1 MNKLLIHK
9 VKILKDKK
17 RKLAVSTWGY
27 VHRWFVQ
34 FFFLIKK
41 YLMMRL
47 KAFSSKPV
55 LGVVESFTVCRC
67 LTSKPG
73 SFCQLE
79 VAVLLLSSAP
89 TTVVM
94 K

>member
-55 LGVVESFTVCRC
+55 LGVVESFTVD
-67 LTSKPG
+67 
-73 SFCQLE
+73 
-79 VAVLLLSSAP
+79 VLHPNLAP
-89 TTVVM
+89 FANW
-94 K
+94 KLQYFYCHLPLPL